1 MPQFVPSP
9 LVGWSFSPW
18 PLSGSVLVVAGAI
31 LGWHGQGS
39 WLNFIFNVLNFTQPP
54 HFTFTFSYIICCHH
68 PALLPDHGMPP
79 WDLLPPSAAPL
90 RRRPLWYFERIPPFS
105 LPNLLLH
112 WNKSMLSQL
121 VNNLISLTP
130 ILFYLSNLQYIF
142 LPLFNPKFPFTLFP
156 YSLIPSHLSSSP
168 PPTPLPITI

>member
-1 MPQFVPSP
+1 MSRLPSGCASICSLP
-9 LVGWSFSPW
+9 FGWLGFLSLA
-18 PLSGSVLVVAGAI
+18 LSGSVLVVAGAI

-54 HFTFTFSYIICCHH
+54 HFTFTFSYSSCCHH

-112 WNKSMLSQL
+112 WNKLLHNQL
-121 VNNLISLTP
+121 ADNLVFLH
-130 ILFYLSNLQYIF
+130 LFFLIIFLSNLQYISPF
-142 LPLFNPKFPFTLFP
+142 SFFNINI
-156 YSLIPSHLSSSP
+156 S
-168 PPTPLPITI
+168 